1 MTSQI
6 QDLEVTDLA
15 AIPVSNT
22 ISFNYARKTDVK
34 VKLGTT
40 TANLAPKTYLTEWNI
55 TQDNKV
61 QLEASLFSAT
71 GTYKLQIYRE
81 TDPTTPV
88 HEFQAGSS
96 IRATDLN
103 DVNKQSLYV
112 AEEVRDVVNSLAA
125 GGSNISQLLIDGSNI
140 QDGSIDSNKLSNPAV
155 NTVDIT
161 DGAVTTDK
169 IANLNVTT
177 GKIADLNITEGK
189 IANDAV
195 TDSKLSQTGVT
206 AGHYTAADV
215 VINAQGRITQISN
228 GIISNGEIQNNAVS
242 GNKIAMGSDAAG
254 DILYY
259 NGTDYQR
266 LPVGTA
272 GQVLSINSSGQPA
285 WIEPFPKAYHTNVTA
300 TSVITLTNTL
310 TWYDTPLSVTVP
322 VSASTTKFAVSAQLV
337 GENSHGYSYPFAC
350 RITATHTATDGT
362 VTELTGIVGADDEN
376 NTGYARTPV
385 TVQLNGM
392 YENQDAV
399 STEESFT
406 VPTVVHT
413 PNVNNGTV
421 TYLMQIWNNGTTTA
435 PRDFYVNR
443 TVNDG
448 ANPGTSWERS
458 ISYITALPVT

>member
-1 MTSQI
+1 
-6 QDLEVTDLA
+6 
-15 AIPVSNT
+15 
-22 ISFNYARKTDVK
+22 
-34 VKLGTT
+34 
-40 TANLAPKTYLTEWNI
+40 
-55 TQDNKV
+55 
-61 QLEASLFSAT
+61 
-71 GTYKLQIYRE
+71 
-81 TDPTTPV
+81 
-88 HEFQAGSS
+88 
-96 IRATDLN
+96 
-103 DVNKQSLYV
+103 
-112 AEEVRDVVNSLAA
+112 
-125 GGSNISQLLIDGSNI
+125 
-140 QDGSIDSNKLSNPAV
+140 
-155 NTVDIT
+155 
-161 DGAVTTDK
+161 
-169 IANLNVTT
+169 
-177 GKIADLNITEGK
+177 
-189 IANDAV
+189 
-195 TDSKLSQTGVT
+195 
-206 AGHYTAADV
+206 
-215 VINAQGRITQISN
+215 
-228 GIISNGEIQNNAVS
+228 
-242 GNKIAMGSDAAG
+242 
-254 DILYY
+254 
-259 NGTDYQR
+259 
-266 LPVGTA
+266 
-272 GQVLSINSSGQPA
+272 
-285 WIEPFPKAYHTNVTA
+285 
-300 TSVITLTNTL
+300 LTNTL